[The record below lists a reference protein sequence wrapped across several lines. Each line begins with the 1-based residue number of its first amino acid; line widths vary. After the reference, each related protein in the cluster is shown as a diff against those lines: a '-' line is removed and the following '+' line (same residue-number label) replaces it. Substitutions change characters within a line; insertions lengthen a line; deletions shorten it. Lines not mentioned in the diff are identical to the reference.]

1 MSKELVVYGRFKGRY
16 KTDQVMP
23 LRIDEAYPDDAHKVQ
38 IYEGNLE
45 AISFDE
51 TYQPEKHRIFKS
63 FLLSNV
69 ENIAVTGTPQG
80 PFNGQRVFDFTQF
93 LIVEPVIESAH
104 ALNGATYGEISGMA
118 YGITK
123 ERPKISKLDPQDPPP
138 PPEPTNPNNPT
149 NPDNPNRGGG
159 TTGLGF
165 NDDSEI
171 GAFLERG
178 RNGCSLLVQG
188 CLSNFWR
195 ILGFLL
201 LILFLWWLM
210 KACSKMADE
219 DTCTERNQNELILTE
234 LEKERDSVRKIYEE
248 NLQKALANINKIYFY
263 RGSTEFHQYSLG
275 SEGSLARLKN
285 LIEVYDD
292 KTFVIVGHHSGARVE
307 KTNLDLLRAETVRNE
322 FLNAGISGNRLE
334 IKVEKDLQPLEKN
347 KIYMYMLPDYS
358 KREYNRNMRV
368 EIQVKKP

>member
-1 MSKELVVYGRFKGRY
+1 MSKEHVVYGRFKGRY

-23 LRIDEAYPDDAHKVQ
+23 LKINEVYPDDAHKVQ
-38 IYEGNLE
+38 IYQGNIE

-51 TYQPEKHRIFKS
+51 TYQPEKHKVFKS
-63 FLLSNV
+63 FELTNV

-80 PFNGQRVFDFTQF
+80 PFNGTRVYDFTQL
-93 LIVEPVIESAH
+93 LIVVPVIESAH
-104 ALNGATYGEISGMA
+104 AMNGATYGEISGMA

-123 ERPKISKLDPQDPPP
+123 ERPKISKLDPKDPPP
-138 PPEPTNPNNPT
+138 PPEPT

-159 TTGLGF
+159 ITDSGF

-171 GAFLERG
+171 GSFLERG
-178 RNGCSLLVQG
+178 RNGCTSLFQG
-188 CLSNFWR
+188 CIGNFWR
-195 ILGFLL
+195 ILGYLI
-201 LILFLWWLM
+201 LILFLWWLI

-219 DTCTERNQNELILTE
+219 DTCSERNQNELILTA
-234 LEKERDSVRKIYEE
+234 LQKERDSIRKIYEE
-248 NLQKALANINKIYFY
+248 NLQKALANINNIYFY

-307 KTNLDLLRAETVRNE
+307 NTNLDLLRAEIVRTE
-322 FLNAGISGNRLE
+322 FLNAGITGNRLE
-334 IKVEKDLQPLEKN
+334 IKVQKDLQPLEKN
-347 KIYMYMLPDYS
+347 NIYTYMLPDYS